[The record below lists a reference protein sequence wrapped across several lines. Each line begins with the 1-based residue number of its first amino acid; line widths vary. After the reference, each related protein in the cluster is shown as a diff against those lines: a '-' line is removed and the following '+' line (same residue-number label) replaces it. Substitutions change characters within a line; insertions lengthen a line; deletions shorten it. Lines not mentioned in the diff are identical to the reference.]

1 MNEIPIKINLD
12 VNGQVVNIGEVIV
25 PVVQTNNISSVD
37 KKLVYTSRELAEK
50 LCSYEE
56 KVNKLRSVGILK
68 GIKMGKGYVYTYKE
82 VDEFLELYHGMDLST
97 DKAILDSINKVFE
110 NKNKKSSTLEK

>member
-12 VNGQVVNIGEVIV
+12 VNGQVVNIGEVII
-25 PVVQTNNISSVD
+25 PLITQDNASQANE
-37 KKLVYTSRELAEK
+37 KLAYTSKELADK

-68 GIKMGKGYVYTYKE
+68 GIKMGKGYVYTHKE
-82 VDEFLELYHGMDLST
+82 VEEFLELYRGMDLST